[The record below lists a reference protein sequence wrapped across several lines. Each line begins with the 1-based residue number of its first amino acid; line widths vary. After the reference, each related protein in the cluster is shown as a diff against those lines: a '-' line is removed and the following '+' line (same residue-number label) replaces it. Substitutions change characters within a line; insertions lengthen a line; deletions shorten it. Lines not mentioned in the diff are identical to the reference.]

1 MKKIITCLVTACL
14 LFVAGCTQQTTDDK
28 LYLQKIEDPES
39 GQKAFQ
45 IDEGFNYSQI
55 VFKMYF
61 TEDSNEWEL
70 VETYKVDKDDTNTF
84 IIGYDD
90 QKTEDTPYSD
100 NQYYLI
106 YGNDKKYDHQTI
118 EMKNYEEKDGYN
130 GGVTYFLEKKELSYN
145 NEIPFYL
152 SSFTKHS
159 YENKE
164 TYSIP
169 FNWEDYKIENMKMTD
184 NFNCEGY
191 SCYVYT
197 VQLIH

>member
-1 MKKIITCLVTACL
+1 
-14 LFVAGCTQQTTDDK
+14 
-28 LYLQKIEDPES
+28 
-39 GQKAFQ
+39 
-45 IDEGFNYSQI
+45 
-55 VFKMYF
+55 MYF